1 MVKVPFTCNS
11 TGDLLSRLRGYND
24 WFTNVFQQGE
34 TPLNR
39 RRHAIRLQSAD
50 IVSLLLSVRWTPTVD
65 ACLWLYSE
73 WYPWLVNYYCNLN
86 LLPPPSVS
94 FFKDLLW
101 FVLSNSFIHFDE
113 TDEYFLQTSGVAM
126 GSCISV
132 FVANCYV

>member
-1 MVKVPFTCNS
+1 MVRQPAH
-11 TGDLLSRLRGYND
+11 RLIFRRDRDASNGQSPIHLQQHRRLAESFARLH

-73 WYPWLVNYYCNLN
+73 WYPWLVNY
-86 LLPPPSVS
+86 
-94 FFKDLLW
+94 DA
-101 FVLSNSFIHFDE
+101 I
-113 TDEYFLQTSGVAM
+113 
-126 GSCISV
+126 
-132 FVANCYV
+132 